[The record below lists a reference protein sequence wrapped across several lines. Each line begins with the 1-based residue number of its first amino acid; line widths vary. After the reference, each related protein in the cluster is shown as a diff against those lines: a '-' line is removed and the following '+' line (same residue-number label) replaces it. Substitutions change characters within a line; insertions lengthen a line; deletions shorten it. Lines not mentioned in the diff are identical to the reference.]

1 MKAFWKGYLKISL
14 VTIPV
19 KSYNVIKKKDISFNL
34 IHKPCGSR
42 IKQKLFCP
50 VCNRE
55 VSVDELIKGYQYGKG
70 MYVII
75 TDEELSKIKR
85 ESTDI
90 IEILKFV
97 DSGEIHPKFFSDSYY
112 LVPDGKIALEAFSLF
127 HQAMLE
133 TNKTAIGK
141 AVIRNK
147 ENLFAICPHNG
158 SFIAY
163 NLHYADEVQSAEEIE
178 ELKDLIGLKIG
189 KDALQMAK
197 KIIENLSG
205 KFIPEEYKNDY
216 REELM
221 ELIKAKAEGKEFKLE
236 VKEEKAKVISLMEA
250 LKQSLMETSE
260 IPKKAQA
267 VAGRKVSARKKVKNA

>member
-1 MKAFWKGYLKISL
+1 MKAAWKGYLKISL

-19 KSYNVIKKKDISFNL
+19 KSYNAIKKKDISFNL
-34 IHKPCGSR
+34 IHKTCGSR

-55 VSVDELIKGYQYGKG
+55 VSAEELVKGYQYGKD

-75 TDEELSKIKR
+75 TDEELSKIKK
-85 ESTDI
+85 ESTDV
-90 IEILKFV
+90 IEVLKFV
-97 DSGEIHPKFFSDSYY
+97 NSDEIHPKFFSDSYY

-127 HQAMLE
+127 HQAMME
-133 TNKTAIGK
+133 INKTAIGK

-147 ENLFAICPHNG
+147 EHLFAICPHNG
-158 SFIAY
+158 GFIAY
-163 NLHYADEVQSAEEIE
+163 NLHYADEVQSQEELE
-178 ELKDLIGLKIG
+178 ELKELKGIKIE
-189 KDALQMAK
+189 KDALEMAK

-205 KFIPEEYKNDY
+205 KFVPEEYKNEY

-260 IPKKAQA
+260 IPKKAPA
-267 VAGRKVSARKKVKNA
+267 VAGKRVSARKKAKNA